1 MTENILILG
10 NGFDLAMKRKTSYED
25 FLKFSRIVLIYRE
38 LISKKSE
45 DVSSIEELADYLKIP
60 KEEIE
65 KGGVALTGNQSYVY
79 QIPFE
84 INSIVELLN
93 VGGKNLEWLW
103 NLPDNLFIRFIETN
117 KDTLGKN
124 WSGIEL
130 TIADIAEAIAMLK
143 NHLEELDNLFSNLEL
158 PDDDPLKEQSV
169 KQVKIQVKDKF
180 NKESNALAIS
190 YIVDILVTEF
200 DNQVK
205 KTHISRLDDI
215 NKKFIAELENLT
227 DYLEFYL
234 TYLEQFDFETRAIQN
249 QDRPKTVLDAIT
261 NIEQSKVVTFN
272 YTNTAEKLLGISEE
286 GTHFIHGKINWKRN
300 ADEMNTMVFGIEDK
314 EAEVENINEDLI
326 PYQKFYQRA
335 VKETG
340 NFYEKFWSSASVGG
354 DIYTQSTALNIVVF
368 GHSVDPLDKE
378 IFKKCFELS
387 EIKGWD
393 YRFIFTYYNLDAKRA
408 IVKNIAII
416 LGKSE
421 LVRLTGEERIK
432 FVQSSDID
440 QMRKELLN

>member
-143 NHLEELDNLFSNLEL
+143 NHLEELDNLFNNLEL
-158 PDDDPLKEQSV
+158 PDDDPLKEKTV
-169 KQVKIQVKDKF
+169 KQFKIQVKDKF

-205 KTHISRLDDI
+205 KTPISRLDDI

-234 TYLEQFDFETRAIQN
+234 TYLEQFDFETEAIQN

-286 GTHFIHGKINWKRN
+286 DTHFIHGEINWKRN

-314 EAEVENINEDLI
+314 EAEAENINQDLI
-326 PYQKFYQRA
+326 PYQKFYQRT

-340 NFYEKFWSSASVGG
+340 NKFEDFFSNHVEISDFG
-354 DIYTQSTALNIVVF
+354 IYSESKNIIIF

-378 IFKKCFELS
+378 IFERCFKLAQVGTYE
-387 EIKGWD
+387 
-393 YRFIFTYYNLDAKRA
+393 YQFIFTFYDELAKRA
-408 IVKNIAII
+408 IVKNLAII
-416 LGKSE
+416 LGKSA
-421 LVRLTGEERIK
+421 LVTLTGQGKIK
-432 FVQSSDID
+432 FVKSDNVE
-440 QMRKELLN
+440 QMRKELLE

>member
-10 NGFDLAMKRKTSYED
+10 NGFDLAMGRKTSYGD

-38 LISKKSE
+38 LIYKRPE
-45 DVSSIEELADYLKIP
+45 DINIVDNLTDYLKIP
-60 KEEIE
+60 KEEVE
-65 KGGVALTGNQSYVY
+65 KGRKALTGNQSYVY

-84 INSIVELLN
+84 FTSIDDLLN

-117 KDTLGKN
+117 KDNLGKN

-130 TIADIAEAIAMLK
+130 TIDDIAEAIAMLK
-143 NHLEELDNLFSNLEL
+143 NHLEELDNLFNNLEL
-158 PDDDPLKEQSV
+158 PDDDPLKEKTV

-205 KTHISRLDDI
+205 KTPISRLDDI

-234 TYLEQFDFETRAIQN
+234 TYLEQFDFEIEAIQN

-286 GTHFIHGKINWKRN
+286 DTHFIHGEINWKRN

-314 EAEVENINEDLI
+314 EAEAENINQDLI
-326 PYQKFYQRA
+326 PYQKFYQRV

-340 NFYEKFWSSASVGG
+340 NFYEKFWTSSSVDG
-354 DIYTQSTALNIVVF
+354 DIYTQSTALNIIVF

-408 IVKNIAII
+408 IVKNLAII

-432 FVQSSDID
+432 FVQSSNTE

>member
-1 MTENILILG
+1 MG
-10 NGFDLAMKRKTSYED
+10 RKTSYGD

-38 LISKKSE
+38 LIYKRPE
-45 DVSSIEELADYLKIP
+45 DINIVDNLADYLKIP
-60 KEEIE
+60 KEEVE
-65 KGGVALTGNQSYVY
+65 KGRKALTGNQSYVY

-84 INSIVELLN
+84 FTSIDDLLN

-117 KDTLGKN
+117 KDNLGKN

-130 TIADIAEAIAMLK
+130 TIDDIAEAIAMLK
-143 NHLEELDNLFSNLEL
+143 NHLEELDNLFNNLEL
-158 PDDDPLKEQSV
+158 PDDDPLKEKTV
-169 KQVKIQVKDKF
+169 KQFKIQVKDKF

-205 KTHISRLDDI
+205 KTPISRLDDI

-234 TYLEQFDFETRAIQN
+234 TYLEQFDFETEAIQN

-286 GTHFIHGKINWKRN
+286 DTHFIHGEINWKRN

-314 EAEVENINEDLI
+314 EAEAENINQDLI
-326 PYQKFYQRA
+326 PYQKFYQRT

-340 NFYEKFWSSASVGG
+340 NKFEDFFSNHVEISDFG
-354 DIYTQSTALNIVVF
+354 IYSESKNIIIF

-378 IFKKCFELS
+378 IFERCFKLAQVGTYE
-387 EIKGWD
+387 
-393 YRFIFTYYNLDAKRA
+393 YQFIFTFYDELAKRA
-408 IVKNIAII
+408 IVKNLAII
-416 LGKSE
+416 LGKSA
-421 LVRLTGEERIK
+421 LVTLTGQGKIK
-432 FVQSSDID
+432 FVKSDNVE
-440 QMRKELLN
+440 QMRKELLE